1 VHPCTDQE
9 KKTEEDMVKRSG
21 AGQRRAA
28 VMAAAVA
35 GFGMLTAMAGGAAA
49 ADKGRESD
57 SYGTTAV
64 NCSVLQDWSYYRKC
78 GDTGS
83 EHEPRAEAQRTRDP
97 DPETPTDNE
106 PVGAATAPAD

>member
-1 VHPCTDQE
+1 
-9 KKTEEDMVKRSG
+9 MVKRSG
-21 AGQRRAA
+21 SGLRRAA
-28 VMAAAVA
+28 VMAAVVV
-35 GFGMLTAMAGGAAA
+35 GGMMTAMADGAVA

-57 SYGTTAV
+57 QYGTTAV

-97 DPETPTDNE
+97 EPETPTDNE
-106 PVGAATAPAD
+106 PVGAADAPND